1 MAGQREAF
9 ERGVGGC
16 FRTACKRGGRVPPGH
31 TDWKQM
37 VEAAAPP
44 RNADFCSG
52 QHQICLSKGLE
63 VFSCL
68 CMVVMTAILSNIITL
83 FCVCDVCAPLCVCD
97 VCAPLCGILE
107 YFLKFILFWRLSYSY
122 VISPISCHFRSSP
135 IYSPKA
141 SFFY

>member
-9 ERGVGGC
+9 EREVGGC
-16 FRTACKRGGRVPPGH
+16 FRTACKRGGRVPPGQ
-31 TDWKQM
+31 TDWRQM

-68 CMVVMTAILSNIITL
+68 GMVVMTAIPSNTITL
-83 FCVCDVCAPLCVCD
+83 FCVCDVSAPLCVMCVYHCVCVMCMHHCVCDVCAPLCV
-97 VCAPLCGILE
+97 
-107 YFLKFILFWRLSYSY
+107 
-122 VISPISCHFRSSP
+122 
-135 IYSPKA
+135 
-141 SFFY
+141 